1 MDERKPWPAYSVKRI
16 REGNS
21 LDSNSY
27 NTGCKMF
34 FLLTGHAYANEPR
47 VGKKNSISPPLPF
60 RKFRG
65 EKSFIPLEYNRQES
79 NRIESNAVRSQ
90 RKKRTGEGDAQVCRG
105 RNLHRRKLG
114 ERSGNRI
121 GSFSHQQRVGRWVS
135 LSRRSI

>member
-79 NRIESNAVRSQ
+79 NRIERSKIATKETNGGGGCTGVQGGGIYTDGNSGSGVVIGSVRSA
-90 RKKRTGEGDAQVCRG
+90 TS
-105 RNLHRRKLG
+105 
-114 ERSGNRI
+114 SG
-121 GSFSHQQRVGRWVS
+121 GRWVS